1 VIILP
6 DRVVGGWWRKEGH
19 SLCPDDLEVLF
30 QAKPDVLVVGQGK
43 FGMMQ
48 VTDEARQ
55 ALESAGIELVAQ
67 PTAQACQIYN
77 TLCQQRVTAAAIH
90 LAC

>member
-1 VIILP
+1 
-6 DRVVGGWWRKEGH
+6 
-19 SLCPDDLEVLF
+19 
-30 QAKPDVLVVGQGK
+30 
-43 FGMMQ
+43 MMR

-55 ALESAGIELVAQ
+55 ALESAGIKLVAQ
-67 PTAQACQIYN
+67 PTAQACQTYN